1 MSVVYGPFSANMG
14 YHVVYLPEDIFYSGL
29 ARSAWALGISFVMIS
44 CSLNQ
49 GGEFNTTR
57 YNLTKK
63 W

>member
-1 MSVVYGPFSANMG
+1 
-14 YHVVYLPEDIFYSGL
+14 VVYLPEDIFYSGL